1 MTARKIL
8 TYPDERLREV
18 AEPVSEFNDDL
29 RSLVQDL
36 IDTLEVSGG
45 AGLAAPQIGVTK
57 RVLVIKTES
66 FTSACPD
73 DSFSPGIWVLVNPKI
88 VPSGPIQ
95 RWKEACL
102 SVPGVGGSVA
112 RSSTCD
118 VSYQRLDSSEHSVTV
133 EWPLSGAVQHEADHL
148 QGHLYIDHLGQLE
161 RAMVLKALEKR
172 KKLLAKQ
179 VEAKHERTILELRGE
194 KALLSYRAKR
204 DGHGPPERR
213 RNKQGKRFGQA
224 K

>member
-1 MTARKIL
+1 MS
-8 TYPDERLREV
+8 V
-18 AEPVSEFNDDL
+18 PVSEFNEDL
-29 RSLVQDL
+29 KTLVQDL
-36 IDTLEVSGG
+36 VDTLEVSGG
-45 AGLAAPQIGVTK
+45 AGLAAPQIGVTQQ
-57 RVLVIKTES
+57 VLVIKTQS
-66 FTSACPD
+66 FTDSCPD
-73 DSFSPGIWVLVNPKI
+73 DSFGPGVWVLVNPKLE
-88 VPSGPIQ
+88 VSGPVQ

-102 SVPGVGGSVA
+102 SVPGVGGTVP
-112 RSSTCD
+112 RSTTCE
-118 VSYQRLDSSEHSVTV
+118 VSYQRLDGTEHSVTV
-133 EWPLSGAVQHEADHL
+133 GWPLSGAVQHEADHL
-148 QGHLYIDHLGQLE
+148 QGRLYIDHLGQLE

-179 VEAKHERTILELRGE
+179 AEARHERTLLELRGE